1 MSEPTQANGHA
12 QRLELALRAARD
24 SAGSARDV
32 ERLREQLQLKLKLLH
47 EAGAATPAD
56 AARRVTSL
64 SLGKLALVGA
74 GLLALGALY
83 VGLNRSPAQ
92 TPMPAAP
99 FAASAAVRSLPE
111 HTTAERAPANSA
123 AHDSTQARELP
134 AGATAPKQSAPPPK
148 QSAGARDKAEQLSRS
163 RAPAAPAMRSGDPR
177 PTAARGDSA
186 TEIALITRAQSLLDL
201 QPSAALT
208 VLLEHEREFP
218 RGILAEERD
227 VLRVEAER
235 ALGRTP
241 QAIAHAKAFCAQ
253 YPNSPQTRT
262 LEHWL
267 AAQISAATDHK

>member
-1 MSEPTQANGHA
+1 
-12 QRLELALRAARD
+12 
-24 SAGSARDV
+24 
-32 ERLREQLQLKLKLLH
+32 
-47 EAGAATPAD
+47 
-56 AARRVTSL
+56 
-64 SLGKLALVGA
+64 
-74 GLLALGALY
+74 
-83 VGLNRSPAQ
+83 
-92 TPMPAAP
+92 
-99 FAASAAVRSLPE
+99 
-111 HTTAERAPANSA
+111 
-123 AHDSTQARELP
+123 
-134 AGATAPKQSAPPPK
+134 
-148 QSAGARDKAEQLSRS
+148 
-163 RAPAAPAMRSGDPR
+163 MRSGDPR